1 MWTIGTLK
9 LSTFPPKVHSGPVRI
24 VDQLDNCPVLRNT
37 LSSISNRTA
46 LLWIIIVSEIAN
58 GNFLLIYLATFPRL
72 SLDCSEFSFSTFSYR
87 EKIVHDR
94 LHSNF

>member
-9 LSTFPPKVHSGPVRI
+9 LSTFPPKVQSGPVRI

-58 GNFLLIYLATFPRL
+58 GNFLLIYLTTLPRL
-72 SLDCSEFSFSTFSYR
+72 SLDCSDFSFSVLSYR
-87 EKIVHDR
+87 EKNVHDR